1 MARSCPACPGP
12 TDLYGCVR
20 VSFLWR
26 DYLTVAAALIQAR
39 NTFAPAEG
47 RYRAA
52 ISRAY
57 YAAYGATRNHARD
70 HEGYSPVPTGRDHG
84 LVAAHY
90 LAGIARTHHKIG
102 RILERLLLERHRA
115 DYQDDVS
122 QPLRPLAQL
131 AVQESQPGF
140 CLIATTAALTSP
152 KATPARAGAVP
163 PSHCPQKTT
172 LRLTLP
178 A

>member
-1 MARSCPACPGP
+1 M
-12 TDLYGCVR
+12 
-20 VSFLWR
+20 SFLWR

-57 YAAYGATRNHARD
+57 YAAYSAAHNHARD
-70 HEGYSPVPTGRDHG
+70 YEGYSPVPTGRDHG
-84 LVAAHY
+84 LVATHY
-90 LAGIARTHHKIG
+90 LAGPTRTHHKTG
-102 RILERLLLERHRA
+102 RILERLLPERHRA

-131 AVQESQPGF
+131 AVQESRQVF
-140 CLIATTAALTSP
+140 
-152 KATPARAGAVP
+152 
-163 PSHCPQKTT
+163 T
-172 LRLTLP
+172 LLQQLLL
-178 A
+178 

>member
-1 MARSCPACPGP
+1 M
-12 TDLYGCVR
+12 
-20 VSFLWR
+20 SFLWR

-57 YAAYGATRNHARD
+57 YAVYGAARNHARD

-90 LAGIARTHHKIG
+90 LAGTTRTHHKIG
-102 RILERLLLERHRA
+102 RVLERHRA

-131 AVQESQPGF
+131 AVQESRQVF
-140 CLIATTAALTSP
+140 
-152 KATPARAGAVP
+152 
-163 PSHCPQKTT
+163 T
-172 LRLTLP
+172 LLQQLLP
-178 A
+178 